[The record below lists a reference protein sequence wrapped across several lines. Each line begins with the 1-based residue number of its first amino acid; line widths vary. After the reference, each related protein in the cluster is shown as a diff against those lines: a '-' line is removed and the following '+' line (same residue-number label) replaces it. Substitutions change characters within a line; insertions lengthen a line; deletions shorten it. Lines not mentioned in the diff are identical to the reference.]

1 MILKREYN
9 SETIEI
15 WNVMIEDTDSMNYLI
30 LADKKRPSTVQDY
43 PWLRDEEKD
52 LFEPTNNFIKVQF
65 VSNKSLEDLH
75 LSFEDLAELTE
86 NLLNHVAQ
94 AYCDWNIDYILNSN
108 SKDLL
113 GDLMKTHGIN
123 RSNSSTC
130 RFLSQKS
137 V

>member
-1 MILKREYN
+1 MKREYN